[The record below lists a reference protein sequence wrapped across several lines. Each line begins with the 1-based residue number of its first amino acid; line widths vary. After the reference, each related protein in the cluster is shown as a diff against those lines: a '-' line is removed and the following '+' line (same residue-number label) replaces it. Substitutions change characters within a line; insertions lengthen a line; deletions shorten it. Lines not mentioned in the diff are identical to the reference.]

1 MSMRSINS
9 AKIMFGMVS
18 VPVKIYTAA
27 KAETVAF
34 HMLTP
39 NGNRVEQKLQDAVT
53 KEQVEYADCDRG
65 YEVTPDKCLRFTKEE
80 LKTLDANCEAKE
92 IVIGEFVDE
101 ESLDPISIEK
111 SYYLGPDKGGA
122 KGYSLLSEVLK
133 CKHKVAVAQWNSRGR
148 EHLVVIRPYKNGL
161 VLHQMFY
168 STEVVRF
175 DEIDF
180 NEVKP
185 LSDSERKAAC
195 KLLLAMSSD
204 IFDSSKYSDGYQA
217 RVKKAVETKL
227 GGGTI
232 VATAIKSDK
241 GSSSDDFAALLEK
254 SVEAL
259 KNTASRVG

>member
-1 MSMRSINS
+1 
-9 AKIMFGMVS
+9 MFGMVS

-39 NGNRVEQKLQDAVT
+39 SGNRVEQKLQDAVT
-53 KEQVEYADCDRG
+53 KEHVEYADCDRG
-65 YEVTPDKCLRFTKEE
+65 YEVTPDKCLRFTREE

-92 IVIGEFVDE
+92 IVIVEFVDE

-122 KGYSLLSEVLK
+122 KGYSLLSEALK

-168 STEVVRF
+168 APEVVRF

-180 NEVKP
+180 EVKP
-185 LSDSERKAAC
+185 LNDSERKAAC

-204 IFDSSKYSDGYQA
+204 TFDSSTYSDGYQA

-232 VATAIKSDK
+232 VATAPKSDK

-259 KNTASRVG
+259 KNTSYRVG

>member
-1 MSMRSINS
+1 MSVRSINS

-18 VPVKIYTAA
+18 VPVKIYMAA

-39 NGNRVEQKLQDAVT
+39 SGNRVEQKLQDAVT

-65 YEVTPDKCLRFTKEE
+65 YEVTSDKCLRFTREE

-92 IVIGEFVDE
+92 IVIMEFVDE
-101 ESLDPISIEK
+101 EYIDPIAIEK

-122 KGYSLLSEVLK
+122 KGYSLLSEALK

-148 EHLVVIRPYKNGL
+148 EHLVVIKPYKNGL

-180 NEVKP
+180 EVKP
-185 LSDSERKAAC
+185 LNDSERKAAC
-195 KLLLAMSSD
+195 KLLLAMSSETCNL
-204 IFDSSKYSDGYQA
+204 SKYSDGYQA

-232 VATAIKSDK
+232 VAITLKSDK
-241 GSSSDDFAALLEK
+241 GLSSDDFVALLEK
-254 SVEAL
+254 SAEAL
-259 KNTASRVG
+259 KNNPSRGG